1 MANNS
6 SKESNIVVGLDIGT
20 SKIVCIVGQYD
31 AQDSLEIIALGS
43 SVLAAHFRLQKSMF
57 SE

>member
-1 MANNS
+1 MASNS

-31 AQDSLEIIALGS
+31 SQDNLEIIALGS
-43 SVLAAHFRLQKSMF
+43 
-57 SE
+57 